1 MTKRKTTTASAAALT
16 YAEALA
22 IPSASRIPRFQL
34 EASTGQRAFSAMAKL
49 FRVIEKSLPSGETIF
64 PLLMRAGI
72 KKGTVSNAS
81 IAASVFDLVEAGTM
95 TEAEFDALSFND
107 CWQNK
112 RVLSSKSRKQ
122 LTTDE
127 AVAMIRKNPDFAEE
141 FATLFEHGLTA
152 KEFMAKET
160 KTSTAAS
167 KPPQQKADLSKTNP
181 TTPPRGNSSKCSNKS
196 NWPWPASRL
205 TTKAWSERSLSKWP
219 PPLWTAASLWPAS
232 AGKWPP
238 DSVSSADLPQYFFH
252 FEPIGSLAARRAI
265 HA

>member
-1 MTKRKTTTASAAALT
+1 MTKRKTTNASAAALT

-34 EASTGQRAFSAMAKL
+34 EASAGQRAFSAMAKL

-64 PLLMRAGI
+64 PMLMRAGI

-107 CWQNK
+107 CWQTK
-112 RVLSSKSRKQ
+112 RVLSAKSRKQ
-122 LTTDE
+122 LTPVE
-127 AVAMIRKNPDFAEE
+127 AVAMIRKSPDFAEE

-152 KEFMAKET
+152 KEFSAKET

-167 KPPQQKADLSKTNP
+167 KPPQQKADPGKNKPDHP
-181 TTPPRGNSSKCSNKS
+181 TSGQLIQMLEQIELAMASLPADDQGVVGAKLVEMASAFVESGKS
-196 NWPWPASRL
+196 VA
-205 TTKAWSERSLSKWP
+205 SERRKM
-219 PPLWTAASLWPAS
+219 AA
-232 AGKWPP
+232 
-238 DSVSSADLPQYFFH
+238 
-252 FEPIGSLAARRAI
+252 
-265 HA
+265 

>member
-1 MTKRKTTTASAAALT
+1 MRKTRTRASSTGFFTMTKRKTTTTSAAALT

-22 IPSASRIPRFQL
+22 MPSASRIPRFQL

-95 TEAEFDALSFND
+95 SEAEFDALSFND
-107 CWQNK
+107 CWQTK
-112 RVLSSKSRKQ
+112 RVLSAKSRKQ
-122 LTTDE
+122 LTPVE
-127 AVAMIRKNPDFAEE
+127 AVAMIRKNPDFAED

-167 KPPQQKADLSKTNP
+167 KPPQQKAGPGHKQTRPSHLGATHPDARTNR
-181 TTPPRGNSSKCSNKS
+181 TGHGQPPG
-196 NWPWPASRL
+196 
-205 TTKAWSERSLSKWP
+205 
-219 PPLWTAASLWPAS
+219 
-232 AGKWPP
+232 
-238 DSVSSADLPQYFFH
+238 
-252 FEPIGSLAARRAI
+252 
-265 HA
+265 

>member
-1 MTKRKTTTASAAALT
+1 MRKTRTRASSTGFFTMTKRKTTNASAAALT

-95 TEAEFDALSFND
+95 SEAEFDALSFND
-107 CWQNK
+107 CWQTK

-122 LTTDE
+122 LTPGE

-167 KPPQQKADLSKTNP
+167 KPPQQKADPSKNKPDHP
-181 TTPPRGNSSKCSNKS
+181 TSGQLIQMLEQIELAMASLPADDQGVVGAKLVEMASAFVDSGKS
-196 NWPWPASRL
+196 VA
-205 TTKAWSERSLSKWP
+205 SERRKM
-219 PPLWTAASLWPAS
+219 AA
-232 AGKWPP
+232 
-238 DSVSSADLPQYFFH
+238 
-252 FEPIGSLAARRAI
+252 
-265 HA
+265 

>member
-1 MTKRKTTTASAAALT
+1 MRKTRTQASSTGFFTMTKCKTTNASAAALT

-107 CWQNK
+107 CWQTK

-122 LTTDE
+122 LTPVE

-160 KTSTAAS
+160 KASTAAP
-167 KPPQQKADLSKTNP
+167 KPPQQKADPSKNKPDHP
-181 TTPPRGNSSKCSNKS
+181 TSGQLIQMLEQIELAMASLPADDQGVVGAKLVEMASAFVDSGKS
-196 NWPWPASRL
+196 VA
-205 TTKAWSERSLSKWP
+205 SERRKM
-219 PPLWTAASLWPAS
+219 AA
-232 AGKWPP
+232 
-238 DSVSSADLPQYFFH
+238 
-252 FEPIGSLAARRAI
+252 
-265 HA
+265 